1 VSTETLIENLKDIRS
16 DAMDMLGNIE
26 AVKGKPYA
34 LVVHSLL
41 VSRQLADLQHLLINM
56 VVQDAPQEVIDA
68 AQSAWSGLVCQL
80 IANTGRAGDLSPE
93 LLQDAMKQ
101 SDMIGDK
108 FQGLIEM
115 AIKSEKNG
123 SAFGGRDAV

>member
-1 VSTETLIENLKDIRS
+1 MSTETLIENLKDIRS
-16 DAMDMLGNIE
+16 DAMDMINNIE

-68 AQSAWSGLVCQL
+68 AQNAWSGLVCQL

-93 LLQDAMKQ
+93 LLQEAMSQ
-101 SDMIGDK
+101 SDKIGDK
-108 FQGLIEM
+108 FQSLIEM